1 MPNCEGYMR
10 PLGTSAPSGT
20 IMNPTEP
27 AGCAT
32 RGITCMR
39 MLDTLLG
46 ALAQVVPDRIPACT
60 GGDNYW
66 PTIGGRHDGEAFA
79 YVESIMGTWGG
90 RPNRD
95 GAEGAPHPGGN
106 QPNQPVEM
114 VETRHPLQV
123 ARYGLVDDTGG
134 AGLNRGGLALVRE
147 YRVLADE
154 AVLTIRTDRR
164 THLPYGLQGGSPGT
178 PAWNILNPGTPEERV
193 LPTLP
198 MEAVPL
204 PAGTVLRIQTAGG
217 GGWGDPLD
225 REPGRVLED
234 VLNGKLSQGVV
245 LRDYGVVLGA
255 DGATIDE
262 AATARTRAE
271 RRGE

>member
-1 MPNCEGYMR
+1 MR
-10 PLGTSAPSGT
+10 PLSTSAPSGT

-46 ALAQVVPDRIPACT
+46 ALAQVVPDLIPACP

-66 PTIGGRHDGEAFA
+66 PTIGGRHEGEAFA

-90 RPNRD
+90 RPDRD

-106 QPNQPVEM
+106 QPNQPIEM
-114 VETRHPLQV
+114 VESRHPLQV
-123 ARYGLVDDTGG
+123 TQYGLVPDTGG

-147 YRVLADE
+147 YRLLADE

-164 THLPYGLQGGSPGT
+164 KNLPYGLRSGSPGT
-178 PAWNILNPGTPEERV
+178 PAWNILDPGTPQERV

-198 MEAVPL
+198 MEAVRL
-204 PAGTVLRIQTAGG
+204 QRGTVLRIQTAGG
-217 GGWGDPLD
+217 GGWGDPLE
-225 REPGRVLED
+225 RSPERVLED
-234 VLNGKLSQGVV
+234 VRNGKLTAERV
-245 LRDYGVVLGA
+245 RADYGVVVAA
-255 DGATIDE
+255 DGEAVDEQATSLLRRRC
-262 AATARTRAE
+262 AR
-271 RRGE
+271 